1 MRESSGRSDEHL
13 APDALGAFLTDALA
27 AEEAE
32 AAAEHLERC
41 AVCMRALDDIEITSA
56 EAGREH
62 EGDATMSAPA
72 LVREPEANEPLWD
85 ERRMKRSVRR
95 TLLGT
100 AVRAALL
107 LLAGAIVL
115 QVVGGF
121 LIGPLLVDRGDR
133 VASVVAAT
141 FDLPVLTIPGAEVS
155 EFSSQMG
162 VLRRTTEVS
171 VERAVGASAVPLG
184 SFATRIGPIGA
195 APVGG
200 PVNAFGPV
208 LDTPAGTFVQDAPPF
223 EPERLGEG
231 TAATVELHLA
241 PGVTVADADAIADE
255 ATDVEL
261 VWVGFRVP
269 GGDPADRTWRLGYSA
284 CGTIPGWVL
293 NQGSMGFGGTG
304 SFRTWDGDAGAASA
318 LSEVRRAVDNLAGTG
333 LVSDDSFGG
342 PLTDAEQTASLLA
355 QTEPEV
361 MSVVLT
367 GPTNALADVVEAVG
381 PQSVDLLEVD
391 FDRGAPLTCG

>member
-1 MRESSGRSDEHL
+1 MSETPGSSGEHL
-13 APDALGAFLTDALA
+13 SPGALGAFLTDAMA
-27 AEEAE
+27 PEEAQ
-32 AAAEHLERC
+32 AAAAHLERC
-41 AVCMRALDDIEITSA
+41 DSCMRALDALETSSA
-56 EAGREH
+56 GTGREH
-62 EGDATMSAPA
+62 EGGTTMSAPT
-72 LVREPEANEPLWD
+72 LIREPEANEPVWD

-107 LLAGAIVL
+107 LLAAAIIVQL
-115 QVVGGF
+115 VGG
-121 LIGPLLVDRGDR
+121 LLVGPLLVDRGDR
-133 VASVVAAT
+133 LASVIVAT

-162 VLRRTTEVS
+162 ALRRTTEVS

-184 SFATRIGPIGA
+184 SFATRVGPIGA
-195 APVGG
+195 AAVGG
-200 PVNAFGPV
+200 PVHVSGPV
-208 LDTPAGTFVQDAPPF
+208 LDTPSGTFVQDVPPF

-231 TAATVELHLA
+231 TAATVELHFGS
-241 PGVTVADADAIADE
+241 GVTVADADAIAGE

-261 VWVGFRVP
+261 LWVGFRVP
-269 GGDPADRTWRLGYSA
+269 GGDPDDRSWRLGYSA
-284 CGTIPGWVL
+284 CGTIPEWLVD
-293 NQGSMGFGGTG
+293 QRSTGFGGSG
-304 SFRTWDGDAGAASA
+304 GFRTWDGDAGATHA
-318 LSEVRRAVDNLAGTG
+318 LGEVRRAMDNLAGTG

-342 PLTDAEQTASLLA
+342 PLADAEQTASLLA
-355 QTEPEV
+355 ETEPEV

-367 GPTNALADVVEAVG
+367 GPTDAIAQIVATVN